1 MKFKPQATIILAVG
15 WSIASLVQVAWYV
28 LLSQSM
34 GWRQTCNRPNH
45 DETMRLTDCSH
56 LNHSAKNH
64 IFYCLNCYSRHP
76 IIHQSKNQLLTTSQL
91 IILAPTIPSNLPSIH
106 QVAIQPPSW
115 SAPLTPW
122 PHCRHRCSQHHPSV
136 APGNA
141 EAAKIPGSRCLGE
154 DLLLIN
160 GLESMDTVAFGWK
173 PWCCGDGFDGFGIIN
188 VFRGNSRFSHQEC
201 RGSVVA

>member
-1 MKFKPQATIILAVG
+1 
-15 WSIASLVQVAWYV
+15 
-28 LLSQSM
+28 
-34 GWRQTCNRPNH
+34 
-45 DETMRLTDCSH
+45 MRLTDCSH
-56 LNHSAKNH
+56 LNHSAKNNE
-64 IFYCLNCYSRHP
+64 FDCLNCYSRHP
-76 IIHQSKNQLLTTSQL
+76 IIHQSKNQLLCITTSQL
-91 IILAPTIPSNLPSIH
+91 IILAPTIQSSFHPQGRH
-106 QVAIQPPSW
+106 PPSW

-173 PWCCGDGFDGFGIIN
+173 PWCCGDGFDVFGLIDA
-188 VFRGNSRFSHQEC
+188 FRGNSRCSHQEC